1 MSIGAFS
8 ILSICIDDR
17 IGQKVYPLYPFSKT
31 EKLPIE
37 QRTYLSSP
45 SLSGKVWET
54 VHAIQKK
61 KGAQSNTLA
70 GLSTLSVSRK
80 VPNKYALCLSCC
92 RNVLRLLCVAQ
103 SQSINYFMSYVATR
117 DNRGTANRM
126 RETLLREFYYQ
137 NSVIHVCGC

>member
-8 ILSICIDDR
+8 ILSICIDGR
-17 IGQKVYPLYPFSKT
+17 IGQKVYPLYLFLET
-31 EKLPIE
+31 EKLPIR
-37 QRTYLSSP
+37 QRTYLSSL

-80 VPNKYALCLSCC
+80 VPNEYAPEQAVVDVTYLKHQTTS
-92 RNVLRLLCVAQ
+92 RAK
-103 SQSINYFMSYVATR
+103 I
-117 DNRGTANRM
+117 
-126 RETLLREFYYQ
+126 
-137 NSVIHVCGC
+137 

>member
-8 ILSICIDDR
+8 ILSICIDGR
-17 IGQKVYPLYPFSKT
+17 IGQKVYPLYPFSET

-37 QRTYLSSP
+37 QRTYLSSL

-80 VPNKYALCLSCC
+80 VPNEYAPSNHLAFCS
-92 RNVLRLLCVAQ
+92 
-103 SQSINYFMSYVATR
+103 
-117 DNRGTANRM
+117 
-126 RETLLREFYYQ
+126 FYLQ
-137 NSVIHVCGC
+137 NACSKLY

>member
-8 ILSICIDDR
+8 ILSICTDGR
-17 IGQKVYPLYPFSKT
+17 IGQKVHPLYPFSET

-37 QRTYLSSP
+37 QRTYLSR
-45 SLSGKVWET
+45 KVWET

-80 VPNKYALCLSCC
+80 VPNECAPY
-92 RNVLRLLCVAQ
+92 
-103 SQSINYFMSYVATR
+103 
-117 DNRGTANRM
+117 
-126 RETLLREFYYQ
+126 
-137 NSVIHVCGC
+137 